1 MLKSLARRSWNASH
15 RPGPP
20 APCRNR
26 SGGPEPACSIWTGGP
41 RTESACGVG
50 ISGDEETAVRR
61 QPLPGEER
69 AVVGREEER
78 GGGDLVLLA
87 GPAQRRARG
96 PRRADEVRRTLGPR
110 PVHLGLRE

>member
-1 MLKSLARRSWNASH
+1 MGFWKIVATISGMSI
-15 RPGPP
+15 P
-20 APCRNR
+20 NR
-26 SGGPEPACSIWTGGP
+26 SGGPEPACSIWTGVP

-78 GGGDLVLLA
+78 GGGDLVRLA
-87 GPAQRRARG
+87 GPAQRRARDH
-96 PRRADEVRRTLGPR
+96 RRADQGRCTLG
-110 PVHLGLRE
+110 